1 MSPTSATLPLRAR
14 FDRPATL
21 AFPACALLAY
31 VVAALPA
38 GTRGLSY
45 VALSLLLT
53 ALGLVAFANPDMSPG
68 RTRCLVAAGLVA
80 RLTLLLVPPF
90 TTHDVQR
97 YLWDGRVFWE
107 GFDPWRL
114 APDDASLAFLR
125 PAWTSPPEHAMVRS
139 IYPPGA
145 LSLFA
150 VASAF
155 GPIVG
160 LWVWKLLAMAASM
173 GALVLGARALER
185 LGALRGLPLLALS
198 PMLVLEGG
206 VGAHI
211 DTFAVLGLCGAVLLR
226 ARADDLLAGLALSAG
241 VLCKPFVLCAALPL
255 ALYGPPRR
263 SLRLCAGLALGV
275 GVGYGLPL
283 LFGRHPLGDL
293 AFFLERWRFG
303 AVVFPYLAAGRTP
316 ADALTVATIV
326 GATTTAVVVL
336 ALRRSRAAI
345 AAAIATPLLFVPTVF
360 PWYLQSVAAAVALA
374 PSATWLAWIAVAPAT
389 YESIDLL
396 DQSRLW
402 QPAEWPLTLGRVALA
417 CGLAVDVGVALLRWW
432 RRRA

>member
-1 MSPTSATLPLRAR
+1 MTAPSARLPLRAR

-31 VVAALPA
+31 GCAALPA
-38 GTRGLSY
+38 GTRGGAYL
-45 VALSLLLT
+45 ALSFALT
-53 ALGLVAFANPDMSPG
+53 ALMLIAFANPDVSPA
-68 RTRCLVAAGLVA
+68 RTRRLVAAGLLA
-80 RLTLLLVPPF
+80 RLALLFVAPF
-90 TTHDVQR
+90 TTHDLQR

-155 GPIVG
+155 GPVLG
-160 LWVWKLLAMAASM
+160 LWVWKLLATAASV
-173 GALVLGARALER
+173 GALVLGARAMER

-211 DTFAVLGLCGAVLLR
+211 DTFAALGLCAAVLLR
-226 ARADDLLAGLALSAG
+226 ARATDVLAGLALSAG
-241 VLCKPFVLCAALPL
+241 ALCKPFVLCAALPL
-255 ALYGPPRR
+255 ALYGPPKR
-263 SLRLCAGLALGV
+263 SVRLLVGFALGL
-275 GVGYGLPL
+275 GAGYGLPL

-303 AVVFPYLAAGRTP
+303 AVLFPTLAEGRTP
-316 ADALTVATIV
+316 ADALAVATIV
-326 GATTTAVVVL
+326 GATVTAVAVL

-345 AAAIATPLLFVPTVF
+345 AAAIATPLVFVPTVF
-360 PWYLQSVAAAVALA
+360 PWYLESVSAAVAFA

-402 QPAEWPLTLGRVALA
+402 QPAEWPLTLGRVALG
-417 CGLAVDVGVALLRWW
+417 CGLTVDVGLALARWW